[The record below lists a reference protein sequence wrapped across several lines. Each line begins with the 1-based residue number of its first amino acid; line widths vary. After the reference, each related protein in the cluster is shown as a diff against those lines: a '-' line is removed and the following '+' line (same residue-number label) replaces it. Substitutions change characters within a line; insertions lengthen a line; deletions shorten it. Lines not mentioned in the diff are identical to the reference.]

1 MEELKEKIGATI
13 QVEDLSEFAIGT
25 LYNWSQ
31 EMVNVLQAHAFKVLK
46 HEMVSYVLSECIKL
60 I

>member
-31 EMVNVLQAHAFKVLK
+31 EMVNVLQAHAFKVL
-46 HEMVSYVLSECIKL
+46 
-60 I
+60 